1 MCRNA
6 DKKNG
11 RPVPD
16 NPSGDW
22 CTALG
27 KNPNNWDKDCLLRP
41 EGVADPS
48 QQVDLFVK
56 ALTDLC
62 SDQTLSQQKL
72 HAVEDAAQHE
82 ELKDWYIRHGKMSG
96 NFRSSI
102 PKSQLPKVPP
112 NGSKEI
118 SDELL
123 KQVLERD
130 GYRCMYCGCRLIARE
145 VWESLETLSSSHG
158 RHLIKKLNQRQG
170 VTDEEV
176 TGLIFATWPF
186 ADHVLAFS
194 RGGCTNLDNL
204 VASCFACN
212 YGKDNFTCD
221 ELGIANPLSNPK
233 AQIIHSDGSAWSG
246 LIEFIEQLD
255 SF

>member
-1 MCRNA
+1 MCRPA
-6 DKKNG
+6 DRRNG
-11 RPVPD
+11 RLFPD
-16 NPSGDW
+16 NPDGHW

-27 KNPNNWDKDCLLRP
+27 LDPSKWDKDCLLRP
-41 EGVADPS
+41 TGAADPS
-48 QQVDLFVK
+48 KQVDLFVE
-56 ALTDLC
+56 ALTDFC
-62 SDQTLSQQKL
+62 SDHTLSQQKL
-72 HAVEDAAQHE
+72 QVLEDAAQHA
-82 ELKDWYIRHGKMSG
+82 ELKDWYIRHGNKSG

-102 PKSQLPKVPP
+102 AKAQIPKSTPGD
-112 NGSKEI
+112 NIRI
-118 SDELL
+118 SSQILND
-123 KQVLERD
+123 VLEKNH
-130 GYRCMYCGCRLIARE
+130 YRCQYCGCRLIARE

-186 ADHVLAFS
+186 ADHVLARR
-194 RGGCTNLDNL
+194 RGGCTTLKNL

-233 AQIIHSDGSAWSG
+233 AQIINSDGSAWSG

-255 SF
+255 SL

>member
-1 MCRNA
+1 MCRQA
-6 DKKNG
+6 VNG
-11 RPVPD
+11 RPAD
-16 NPSGDW
+16 NPDGNW

-27 KNPNNWDKDCLLRP
+27 LDPSKWDKDCLLRP
-41 EGVADPS
+41 KGAADPS
-48 QQVDLFVK
+48 QQVDLFVE
-56 ALTDLC
+56 ALTDFC
-62 SDQTLSQQKL
+62 SDHTLSQQKL
-72 HAVEDAAQHE
+72 QVLEDAAQHA
-82 ELKDWYIRHGKMSG
+82 ELKDWYIRHGNKSG

-112 NGSKEI
+112 NGSKEL

-130 GYRCMYCGCRLIARE
+130 GYRCQYCGCRLIERE
-145 VWESLETLSSSHG
+145 VWKSLETLSSSHG

-233 AQIIHSDGSAWSG
+233 AQIINSDGSAWSG